1 MPAQPCC
8 WERHRHSPSCLSG
21 LWLHTQEQG
30 GTSAEPAAAPPLSSD
45 KARKSAASECGD
57 ICGVPGSQDFF
68 TPPPSLDSMPPQHPL
83 PRLVDKETFGTSC
96 VETTDSACVL

>member
-8 WERHRHSPSCLSG
+8 WERHRHSPPCLSG

-30 GTSAEPAAAPPLSSD
+30 GTSDELAAAPLLSSD
-45 KARKSAASECGD
+45 RARKSAAPACGD
-57 ICGVPGSQDFF
+57 ICGVPGSQEFF
-68 TPPPSLDSMPPQHPL
+68 TPAPSLDSTLPQRPL
-83 PRLVDKETFGTSC
+83 SRLVDKETFGTSC